1 MKRTKRGMALILA
14 AVMAVSCVTTILL
27 AASKPWTEIDL
38 GSLSQYY
45 ETGTNADP
53 GRISNVDGDSGGTS
67 YGLYMFVEKTV
78 TSFMDWLKK
87 SDSAVYR
94 GFGDRLYNA
103 YAYNTSGQYYPGF
116 GSNFKNTW
124 QEIGRNNRTEFAQAQ
139 TDFWRD
145 TQYTQLVANVEGQ
158 YKGFDIDNYSNALKN
173 VFWSRSVHHGVG
185 ATYGSTKNTDGMSG
199 ATGVICRAFKALGGF
214 KNQSEAELIAAI
226 YAECSKLD
234 TNGKWKED
242 NMETLTAKKY
252 GIYGR
257 SMAYFNINS
266 GGVQTSVYSRLHVNE
281 PADALVMRYTHSDP
295 DIPEGKYTL
304 LYNNNGEQNHGL
316 GKSVSTL
323 TAAAD
328 AMMLRLT
335 YYNNGYYILT
345 NDDGQRLSVSDG
357 KLVME
362 APSTSNNQFW
372 ILGGGSGYTLQNV
385 GTKQYVT
392 VTVTSADV
400 TADGQS
406 RDALI
411 AAKIKEIAQAPA
423 AGQTNAAAEDFS
435 ARLEKKLNDLF
446 DEQFKDKD
454 DEAIMAEITANISAM
469 QDITEENKTT
479 LIKKLESLAQSEEET
494 EDDLEA
500 RIMESFTA
508 DELLLLTE
516 AMTGKSIETVI
527 VEVVGEMV
535 DEDLKN
541 NPTTTVT
548 TYTVG
553 MTDASDKA
561 ARWALNKATGKDAW
575 KLTGLF
581 YPGCKDSDGIGGT
594 ISHVLTEGNSSF
606 PLRGVISCTQGIR
619 TVVVEVS
626 KVNGSGGFTATG
638 NGSGKTWFDLWELD
652 SQATFSK
659 LTQGSYTMTISG
671 TGSDGKEEE
680 LLSTGFTVGAK
691 DSNTPSGLDKEA
703 YTVTFM
709 NGNTQVATKTYSLG
723 DVYGKL
729 PEVSGAGFV
738 GWFTK
743 DGRQVYENSMVA
755 AENHTLSAQFGTLYT
770 VSFKVDGEVIRS
782 RQLSAN
788 DLIVAPSNP
797 VKAADKNYVYSFSHW
812 VDGSGKR
819 FVEGR
824 TYMPAGDVTYTAV
837 FTKTANSGGGT
848 GGSTGGNTGTNTP
861 TPSGNYLTGVSPS
874 TSVSAMNSAGY
885 TIYSGSTKVT
895 SGLVGT
901 GMTAVSSS
909 ATVTIVV
916 TGDVSG
922 DGKITITDVVKLQK
936 YVVGSGSL
944 SGAYAKAADIN
955 GDGKVT
961 ITDVVQAA
969 QVTVGQR
976 TIG

>member
-1 MKRTKRGMALILA
+1 MALILA
-14 AVMAVSCVTTILL
+14 AVMAVSCLTTILL

-78 TSFMDWLKK
+78 GSFISWLQK
-87 SDSAVYR
+87 SDNKIYQ
-94 GFGDRLYNA
+94 GFGETLYNA
-103 YAYNTSGQYYPGF
+103 WGYDVNNKWNPGY
-116 GSNFKNTW
+116 GTNFKNKW
-124 QEIGRNNRTEFAQAQ
+124 QSIGHGGNAKEFGQAQ
-139 TDFWRD
+139 TDFWRE

-199 ATGVICRAFKALGGF
+199 ATGVICRAFKSLGGF
-214 KNQSEAELIAAI
+214 NNQSEAELIAAI

-295 DIPEGKYTL
+295 DIPEGEYTL

-345 NDDGQRLSVSDG
+345 NDDGQRLSVSGG
-357 KLVME
+357 KLVLE
-362 APSTSNNQFW
+362 AASTSNNQFW

-400 TADGQS
+400 TADGQN
-406 RDALI
+406 RDDLI
-411 AAKIKEIAQAPA
+411 AAKVKEIAQTPA
-423 AGQTNAAAEDFS
+423 EGQTNAAAEDFS

-446 DEQFKDKD
+446 EEQFKGKD
-454 DEAIMAEITANISAM
+454 DEAIMAEIKANISAM
-469 QDITEENKTT
+469 QDITEETKTALT
-479 LIKKLESLAQSEEET
+479 QKLESLTQSEEKT
-494 EDDLEA
+494 EDLEA

-535 DEDLKN
+535 DEDLMN

-575 KLTGLF
+575 TLTGLF

-606 PLRGVISCTQGIR
+606 PLRGVISCTQGIS
-619 TVVVEVS
+619 TVVVEVR
-626 KVNGSGGFTATG
+626 KQGSSDGFTATG
-638 NGSGKTWFDLWELD
+638 SGSGKTWFDLWELD

-812 VDGSGKR
+812 VDGSGNR
-819 FVEGR
+819 FVENM
-824 TYMPAGDVTYTAV
+824 TYMPAGNVTYTAV
-837 FTKTANSGGGT
+837 FTKSPNSGGNT
-848 GGSTGGNTGTNTP
+848 GGSTGGETP

-936 YVVGSGSL
+936 SVVGSGSL

-955 GDGKVT
+955 GDGKIT

>member
-1 MKRTKRGMALILA
+1 MALILA
-14 AVMAVSCVTTILL
+14 AVMAVSCLTTILL

-234 TNGKWKED
+234 TNGKWDED

-345 NDDGQRLSVSDG
+345 NDDGQRLSVSGG
-357 KLVME
+357 KLVLE
-362 APSTSNNQFW
+362 AASTSNNQFW

-469 QDITEENKTT
+469 QDITEKDKTA
-479 LIKKLESLAQSEEET
+479 LIQKLESLAQSEETEET
-494 EDDLEA
+494 EVDLEA
-500 RIMESFTA
+500 RIMESFTE

-575 KLTGLF
+575 TLTGLF
-581 YPGCKDSDGIGGT
+581 YPGYKDSDGIGGT

-606 PLRGVISCTQGIR
+606 PLRGVISCTQGIS
-619 TVVVEVS
+619 TVVVEVR
-626 KVNGSGGFTATG
+626 KQGSSDGFTATG
-638 NGSGKTWFDLWELD
+638 SGSGKTWFDLWELD

-709 NGNTQVATKTYSLG
+709 NGNTQVTTKTYSLG

-812 VDGSGKR
+812 VDGSGNR
-819 FVEGR
+819 FVENM
-824 TYMPAGDVTYTAV
+824 TYMPDADVTYTAV
-837 FTKTANSGGGT
+837 FTKTANSGGTGGST

-861 TPSGNYLTGVSPS
+861 KPSGNYLTGVSPS

-936 YVVGSGSL
+936 SVVGSGSL